1 MTAPP
6 DQNET
11 FPPTPTH
18 PHLLRSIPILI
29 AKMTTTKKK
38 TIYNS
43 LTSTQ
48 WHTKQNMKWLWDM
61 YSQIT
66 LFYKKE
72 ATVPVTYVKWVWS
85 KRRKGFDENA
95 PLC

>member
-1 MTAPP
+1 
-6 DQNET
+6 
-11 FPPTPTH
+11 
-18 PHLLRSIPILI
+18 
-29 AKMTTTKKK
+29 
-38 TIYNS
+38 
-43 LTSTQ
+43 
-48 WHTKQNMKWLWDM
+48 M

-72 ATVPVTYVKWVWS
+72 AAVPVTHVKWVWS

>member
-11 FPPTPTH
+11 SPPP
-18 PHLLRSIPILI
+18 LLHSVPILT
-29 AKMTTTKKK
+29 AKRRTTEKET
-38 TIYNS
+38 TYNS
-43 LTSTQ
+43 LTSIQ
-48 WHTKQNMKWLWDM
+48 WHAKLNTKWLWDM

-72 ATVPVTYVKWVWS
+72 AAVPVTHGEWVWS
-85 KRRKGFDENA
+85 KRRKGFDENT
-95 PLC
+95 PPC